1 MGGRWL
7 RRALLHACPP
17 APPHPPSP
25 PTHPHTHPLPTP
37 LRTRSGDV
45 RVNWRAGAKP
55 SVDVK
60 AGDVISCAGKGRVE
74 VREAALTKKGK
85 WAVQLVRYL

>member
-1 MGGRWL
+1 M
-7 RRALLHACPP
+7 
-17 APPHPPSP
+17 
-25 PTHPHTHPLPTP
+25 
-37 LRTRSGDV
+37 
-45 RVNWRAGAKP
+45 NWRAGAKP